1 MLILGCD
8 PGEYVVINENVKV
21 KVIRN
26 KGGIKLAIDAP
37 KSVRIERGDVYE
49 RRCQALDDS
58 NINLD

>member
-49 RRCQALDDS
+49 RRCQSLDDP
-58 NINLD
+58 NINLE